1 MHTPFPSKEKN
12 MWKTILLAFVAL
24 LFCCLQALPQSNA
37 SSGEIKG
44 TITDASGAVVPG
56 ANVTVTNTD
65 TGFSRT
71 AITDER
77 GEYRILLLPPGAYE
91 VRVELSGFAAQ
102 VRTAQVTVGQTLA
115 IDFHL
120 QVGTSAQ
127 TITVSGEPPVIE
139 TERATQSNTI
149 EENYIRN
156 LPIDRRD
163 YLSFTL
169 LAPGVVDSNALADN
183 TDFRV
188 AQTPQSGLSF
198 YGSNGRGNSVTVD
211 GAEANDA
218 GGGVRSTLSQEAVQE
233 FQINRSNYTAEFGG
247 ASGGVINIV
256 SKSGSNDFHGRV
268 FGFFR
273 HDRLDAGDP
282 FAIDLV
288 GSTPQRIKP
297 PSERQQY
304 GGTLG
309 FPIRKDRTFFFGG
322 FEGLNRNESSA
333 VPILTD
339 LSIFQPTARQTA
351 VLSALASD
359 PSTTPIACLPSVPAA
374 AMLPPAICATVL
386 RGALTSKQ
394 STVDL
399 FQANSGVFP
408 FTTNSKAFS
417 VRIDH
422 SASTSN
428 QLYLRYNYVNSD
440 EGNQSTRA
448 LLGFSRSNNAHVLD
462 SNAVAGWTH
471 IFSPSLLNEARFQ
484 WNYRN
489 YNVRPNDRNG
499 PELNITGFGFFNRDI
514 FLPSFNTERRYEAA
528 DNLILSRGNHRFKF
542 GAVALIRGGEFESQ
556 TFFGG
561 RFGFGELPGVF
572 VSPALGAAPITALQA
587 FDLGLPQSY
596 QQGFGDP
603 TIASTDPF
611 VAFYG
616 QDSWNVSPNLT
627 LNYGLRYELD
637 DRRDPLPTDKNNF
650 APRFGFAWDPWNNKR
665 TVIRGGF
672 GTFYSPIYYQIDY
685 VVAALNEIDGFRQIA
700 QVLTTL
706 NPANPLAV
714 NGPIN
719 IFQTLRAQ
727 GAIGV
732 PQTTRTITP
741 ADLTQFGIVV
751 SQTGP
756 RPPLTVLFRP
766 DPDYRNAYSQ
776 QASLGFEHE
785 LAPGF
790 SAAANYIFASTLK
803 ITRARDINVL
813 PRPVGPLGIPDWTS
827 GCAGAAITSCF
838 RDPLLFQENVYES
851 SARAFYHGMILE
863 ISKRFSGSL
872 SLAGS
877 YTFSKAIDE
886 VTDYNSDFQPND
898 QSNVRL
904 ERALSAFD
912 QRHKFV
918 IYAFLQS
925 PYRTGSGSSAL
936 SNILADF
943 VLTPIFRANSERPF
957 NLLVGG
963 DLNSDRHSTTDRPV
977 FAGRNTGI
985 GPNFW
990 TFDLRVGRRIGLG
1003 SESRNLELIFEA
1015 FNLFNRLNFSSVNN
1029 TVGRT
1034 FAPPYNVKAR
1044 KDVGPS
1050 VALGYTSAFDPRRI
1064 QLGVRLSF

>member
-1 MHTPFPSKEKN
+1 
-12 MWKTILLAFVAL
+12 MWKTISLASVAV

-56 ANVTVTNTD
+56 ATVTVTNTD

-71 AITDER
+71 AIADER

-115 IDFHL
+115 IDFRL

-127 TITVSGEPPVIE
+127 TITVSGEPPVVE
-139 TERATQSNTI
+139 TERVTQSNTI

-233 FQINRSNYTAEFGG
+233 FQINRSNYAAEFGG

-256 SKSGSNDFHGRV
+256 SKSGSNSFHGRA

-273 HDRLDAGDP
+273 HDKLDAGDP
-282 FAIDLV
+282 FAIELV
-288 GSTPQRIKP
+288 GTTPQRIKP
-297 PSERQQY
+297 PSQRQQY

-309 FPIRKDRTFFFGG
+309 FPLRKDRTFFFGG
-322 FEGLNRNESSA
+322 FEGLNRDESSA
-333 VPILTD
+333 VPVLTD
-339 LSIFQPTARQTA
+339 LSIFQPTTAQTA
-351 VLSALASD
+351 ILSALASNT
-359 PSTTPIACLPSVPAA
+359 STAPIACLPAVPTA
-374 AMLPPAICATVL
+374 AMLPPAVCATVL

-399 FQANSGVFP
+399 FRANSGVFP

-422 SASTSN
+422 IAGASN
-428 QLYLRYNYVNSD
+428 QLFLRYNYSNID

-448 LLGFSRSNNAHVLD
+448 LLGFSRSNNVHGLD

-471 IFSPSLLNEARFQ
+471 IFSSSLVNEARFQ
-484 WNYRN
+484 WNYRKA
-489 YNVRPNDRNG
+489 NVRPNDPNG
-499 PELNITGFGFFNRDI
+499 PEFNITGFGFFNRDI

-528 DNLILSRGNHRFKF
+528 DNLILSRGKHRFKF
-542 GAVALIRGGEFESQ
+542 GAVVLTRGGEFESH

-561 RFGFGELPGVF
+561 RFGFGTLPGAL

-596 QQGFGDP
+596 QTGFGDP
-603 TIASTDPF
+603 TVASTEPF

-616 QDSWNVSPNLT
+616 QDSWNLRPNLT

-665 TVIRGGF
+665 TVVRGGF
-672 GTFYSPIYYQIDY
+672 GIFYSPIYYQIDY
-685 VVAALNEIDGFRQIA
+685 VVDALNEIDGFRQIA

-727 GAIGV
+727 GVIGV
-732 PQTTRTITP
+732 PQTTRTITA
-741 ADLTQFGIVV
+741 ADLAQFGIIV

-776 QASLGFEHE
+776 QASLGLEHE
-785 LAPGF
+785 FASGF
-790 SAAANYIFASTLK
+790 STAANYIFASTLK

-813 PRPVGPLGIPDWTS
+813 PRPVGPLGISDWTAAS
-827 GCAGAAITSCF
+827 GCAGAGITACF

-851 SARAFYHGMILE
+851 SARAFYHGMIVE
-863 ISKRFSGSL
+863 ISKRFHGNVSL
-872 SLAGS
+872 SGS

-898 QSNVRL
+898 QTNVRL

-925 PYRTGSGSSAL
+925 PYRSGSGNSAL
-936 SNILADF
+936 SNVLADF
-943 VLTPIFRANSERPF
+943 VLTPIFRANSTRPF

-963 DLNSDRHSTTDRPV
+963 ELNGDRHSTTDRPV

-990 TFDLRVGRRIGLG
+990 TLDLRLGRRIGLG

-1015 FNLFNRLNFSSVNN
+1015 FNLFNRLNFASVNN
-1029 TVGRT
+1029 TVGPS
-1034 FAPPYNVKAR
+1034 FPAPYRVKAR

-1064 QLGVRLSF
+1064 QLGFRLSF